1 MLAAFIDVCNV
12 VIKALFIAQDAA
24 EVLGGAMRGGEFIV
38 DVKDELPR
46 LGGVKEEVTVH
57 EWVKWAMNCW

>member
-1 MLAAFIDVCNV
+1 M